1 MYAKKFTQ
9 ILLTLYEKEGNEFS
23 IENVKSKS
31 IPKNE
36 FQEWVKSVG
45 ILKNIKK
52 DFFACC

>member
-45 ILKNIKK
+45 I
-52 DFFACC
+52 